1 MSRIENRI
9 ARLREIEE
17 LLLLNPIGLAAS
29 ELGRRLNVHRR
40 TVYRDLDFL
49 STHGVPLWQDG
60 GRFGINR
67 TRYLTTLR
75 LSFHEAI
82 ALVLAGLLLARTVV
96 HRNPHIISA
105 LRRLALLLPGP
116 LSSQLDRAAARV
128 MSHGSDLRQV
138 GVLEIISEGW
148 CRGQKVR
155 VGYRSPRSGALR
167 QRILSPYALE
177 PTATGV
183 YVIGHD
189 DWSDSLRTFKLDRL
203 ENACLTH
210 ESYVIPSDFDPEESL
225 APSWGIMTG
234 DEVEDI
240 VLHFTAEAAPYARER
255 TWHSSQ
261 KVQQMADGSC
271 RFQVSISN
279 PVEIIPWI
287 RSWGAKVE
295 VLSPE
300 WLREEISEE
309 HRSAAALYDRLPA
322 QSLAAVSVA
331 SPTLG

>member
-17 LLLLNPIGLAAS
+17 LLLLNPHGLAAS
-29 ELGRRLNVHRR
+29 ELGKRLGVHRR
-40 TVYRDLDFL
+40 TIYRDLDFL

-60 GRFGINR
+60 GVFGINR
-67 TRYLTTLR
+67 SRYLTTLR

-96 HRNPHIISA
+96 YRNPHIVSA
-105 LRRLALLLPGP
+105 LRRLAVTLPRP
-116 LSSQLDRAAARV
+116 LASHLDRAAGRV
-128 MSHGSDLRQV
+128 LSHGHNLRQV

-148 CRGQKVR
+148 SLGQKVR

-189 DWSDSLRTFKLDRL
+189 DWSDSIRTFKLDRL
-203 ENACLTH
+203 ENAYLTD
-210 ESYVIPSDFDPEESL
+210 ERYTVPSDFDPEEAL

-234 DEVEDI
+234 DDVEQ
-240 VLHFTAEAAPYARER
+240 VTLHFSPGAAPFVRER
-255 TWHSSQ
+255 MWHNSQ
-261 KVQQMADGSC
+261 TIELNTDGSC
-271 RFQVSISN
+271 RFQVTVTN
-279 PVEIIPWI
+279 PVEMQPWI

-295 VLSPE
+295 VLSPK
-300 WLREEISEE
+300 WLREAIAAE
-309 HRSAAALYDRLPA
+309 HHDAAAIYRSMPLRGMPA
-322 QSLAAVSVA
+322 IEVATSHVS
-331 SPTLG
+331 